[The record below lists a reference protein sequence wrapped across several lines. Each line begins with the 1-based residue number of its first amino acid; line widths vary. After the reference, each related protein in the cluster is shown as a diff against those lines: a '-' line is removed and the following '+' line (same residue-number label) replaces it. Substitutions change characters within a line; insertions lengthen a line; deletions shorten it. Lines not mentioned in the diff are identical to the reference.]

1 MRMKSRWVA
10 FLGVVLFIIVSSL
23 AAEDVSGEEKWA
35 TVYDRYTYK
44 DDGARFMDAMTFV
57 VKEIPPES
65 SIHMVEKENKIII
78 YYDLGSS
85 TLRPSEIKKLRRFT
99 RKHISFTVKV
109 IGYTG
114 PLGSLRRNEVVAR
127 QRASTVSTWLKN
139 NRVIVSTTQSK
150 PKCCYISKDKLWKN
164 RRVEIIYEK
173 GGENQL
179 GYKESVYTPSL
190 IF

>member
-1 MRMKSRWVA
+1 MKSRWVTI
-10 FLGVVLFIIVSSL
+10 LCGVLLIIVSSL
-23 AAEDVSGEEKWA
+23 AAKSVSGEEKWA
-35 TVYDRYTYK
+35 AVYDHYTYK
-44 DDGARFMDAMTFV
+44 DDSARFVDAMTFV

-65 SIHMVEKENKIII
+65 SIHTVEKEKKITI

-85 TLRPSEIKKLRRFT
+85 TLRPSEIKKLHRFT
-99 RKHISFTVKV
+99 RTYANASVKV

-114 PLGSLRRNEVVAR
+114 PLGSLRRNEVVAG
-127 QRASTVSTWLKN
+127 QRASKVSTWLKN
-139 NRVIVSTTQSK
+139 NGVIVTTIQSK
-150 PKCCYISKDKLWKN
+150 PKCCYVSKDKLWKN

-173 GGENQL
+173 GGEKQL

>member
-23 AAEDVSGEEKWA
+23 AAEDVSGEEKWV
-35 TVYDRYTYK
+35 TVYDHYTYK
-44 DDGARFMDAMTFV
+44 DDGARFVDAMTFV

-65 SIHMVEKENKIII
+65 SIHTVEKEKRITI
-78 YYDLGSS
+78 YYELGSS

-99 RKHISFTVKV
+99 RKHISSNVKV

-114 PLGSLRRNEVVAR
+114 PLGSLKRNKIVAR
-127 QRASTVSTWLKN
+127 QRSSKVSTWLKN
-139 NRVIVSTTQSK
+139 NGVIVSTTQSK
-150 PKCCYISKDKLWKN
+150 PKCCYVSKEELWKN

-173 GGENQL
+173 GGDQ
-179 GYKESVYTPSL
+179 
-190 IF
+190 